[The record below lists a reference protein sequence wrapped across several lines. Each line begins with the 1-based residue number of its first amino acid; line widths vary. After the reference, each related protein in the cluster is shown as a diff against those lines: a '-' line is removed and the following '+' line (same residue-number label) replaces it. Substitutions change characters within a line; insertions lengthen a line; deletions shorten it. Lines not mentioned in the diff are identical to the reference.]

1 MASVLGHRIFQGLA
15 VSSVVACYV
24 VILIGGTVMAN
35 DAGLGCPT
43 WPSCHG
49 TFFPAIQGA
58 AGIEWAHRLS
68 AFVLSVLIAAL
79 MVAALLFERARPA
92 LVRLTGAAAC
102 LVVAQALLGGVV
114 VESGLLVA
122 FVLLH
127 LALATALFGLLLL
140 IAFLSTYRTMPKRWV
155 EWVRRASEELTPSE
169 QLARRDDPADTPH
182 RVPDP
187 TLRGPA

>member
-1 MASVLGHRIFQGLA
+1 MQGHRVFQGLTIASVL
-15 VSSVVACYV
+15 ACYV

-68 AFVLSVLIAAL
+68 AFVLSVLIAAML
-79 MVAALLFERARPA
+79 VAALVFERSRPQ
-92 LVRLTGAAAC
+92 LIRLSGAAAC
-102 LVVAQALLGGVV
+102 LVLAQALLGGLV
-114 VESGLLVA
+114 VESSLLVL
-122 FVLLH
+122 FVLFH

-140 IAFLSTYRTMPKRWV
+140 IAFLSSYRTMPKRWV
-155 EWVRRASEELTPSE
+155 EWVRRASEELPPSE
-169 QLARRDDPADTPH
+169 QLARRGDAPSPSNGNA
-182 RVPDP
+182 DP
-187 TLRGPA
+187 TVRGPA